1 MKNKPEN
8 RNLQIT
14 RRAVCILAVC
24 VTVVILGVAGLYLYF
39 VYNKKPVWTQADLTV
54 TQEAL
59 HNPYCGWYQI
69 YGYTLTDESQT
80 AGQNPA
86 WSVLDTEISAAVAQS
101 ESANDRLALLQIN
114 LKQFA
119 DRDLTENALAEL
131 EHIITS
137 WEESSC
143 SLILRFLYDWDG
155 NAQSTEPNDISQIE
169 NHMRQCTQIL
179 NEHKDNI
186 YLVQG
191 IFIGNYGEM
200 HHSRFSSEEEQIQL
214 FTVLRGSLDDEI
226 YMAVR
231 TPAQLRAV
239 LAADHLDEGQAAVIK
254 TGLFNDG
261 MMASESDLGTYT
273 DRSRELSYQDEVC
286 LTVPN
291 GGEVVSDTV
300 YNDVENAMNTLQ
312 TMHVSYLNRMYDEK
326 VLKKW
331 KISRMK
337 TRQVMIILARI

>member
-24 VTVVILGVAGLYLYF
+24 VTVVILGTAGLCLYF

-54 TQEAL
+54 TQEVL

-86 WSVLDTEISAAVAQS
+86 WSVLDTKISAAVAQS

-131 EHIITS
+131 EHILTR

-169 NHMRQCTQIL
+169 NHMRQCAQIL

-191 IFIGNYGEM
+191 IFIGNY
-200 HHSRFSSEEEQIQL
+200 IQ
-214 FTVLRGSLDDEI
+214 RNK
-226 YMAVR
+226 YAV
-231 TPAQLRAV
+231 
-239 LAADHLDEGQAAVIK
+239 K
-254 TGLFNDG
+254 
-261 MMASESDLGTYT
+261 
-273 DRSRELSYQDEVC
+273 
-286 LTVPN
+286 
-291 GGEVVSDTV
+291 
-300 YNDVENAMNTLQ
+300 
-312 TMHVSYLNRMYDEK
+312 EK
-326 VLKKW
+326 LKNFIDK
-331 KISRMK
+331 M
-337 TRQVMIILARI
+337 

>member
-24 VTVVILGVAGLYLYF
+24 VTVVILGTAGLCLYF

-54 TQEAL
+54 TQEVL

-86 WSVLDTEISAAVAQS
+86 WSVLDTKISAAVAQS

-131 EHIITS
+131 KHILTR

-169 NHMRQCTQIL
+169 KHMRQCAQIL

-239 LAADHLDEGQAAVIK
+239 LAAEEAAADLLLYGH
-254 TGLFNDG
+254 THRATLFQHGNLWV
-261 MMASESDLGTYT
+261 MNPGTCCGTHPATYGIV
-273 DRSRELSYQDEVC
+273 EIE
-286 LTVPN
+286 N
-291 GGEVVSDTV
+291 GG
-300 YNDVENAMNTLQ
+300 
-312 TMHVSYLNRMYDEK
+312 
-326 VLKKW
+326 
-331 KISRMK
+331 ISCQIK
-337 TRQVMIILARI
+337 SLDASWEE